1 VKENY
6 PLVIIGAGPAGLAAA
21 TIAADHGVEVALLDE
36 QPAPGGQIFRGIEAA
51 PDERADKLGPEYLR
65 GEKLVSAFRNSSAQ
79 YYPDTKVWSLS
90 EQRDIGV
97 IHQQQAHM
105 ISAEQVL
112 IANGAFE
119 RPVPFP
125 GWTLPGV
132 MNAGAGQILF
142 KGSGI
147 VPADGV
153 VLAGSGPLLLLLAW
167 QYLRAGV
174 RVKAVLDTISRGNY
188 IKALPKLPSA
198 LLVHH
203 HITQGLRYQQT
214 LRLAGIELHNG
225 IRDLQAHGAESLE
238 SISYRHKGSNHTLE
252 TDSLMIHF
260 GIIPNIHLS
269 QAAGCDHFWHKRQQ
283 CWRPELDEWGSS
295 SVKGI
300 LIAGDGGGI
309 GGARTAE
316 HAGRIAAFRVLYNLG
331 VVNQQEMDLEAKQ
344 DRKWMK
350 VDLRIRPFL
359 EKLFRI
365 PESMLRVPHD
375 DTIVCRCEEVTA
387 REIRAAIAD
396 GHSDSN
402 QVKFY
407 TRCGMGPCQ
416 GRQCSQ
422 AVAHIVADQ
431 TSIPLQQSTQFRIR
445 PPLKPLTL
453 GQLASLYPDETE

>member
-1 VKENY
+1 MKDHY
-6 PLVIIGAGPAGLAAA
+6 QLVIIGAGPAGLAAA
-21 TIAADHGVEVALLDE
+21 TVVADHGVEVALLDE
-36 QPAPGGQIFRGIEAA
+36 QPAPGGQIFRAIEAA
-51 PDERADKLGPEYLR
+51 PDERAEKLGPEYRR
-65 GEKLVSAFRNSSAQ
+65 GEKLVAAFRNSSAR
-79 YYPDTKVWSLS
+79 YFPDTRVWSLS
-90 EQRDIGV
+90 ADKEIGL
-97 IHQQQAHM
+97 IHQQKAHM
-105 ISAEQVL
+105 ITAQQVL
-112 IANGAFE
+112 VANGAFE

-147 VPADGV
+147 VPSDGV

-174 RVKAVLDTISRGNY
+174 RVKAVLDTISRANY

-214 LRLAGIELHNG
+214 LRLAGVELHNG

-269 QAAGCDHFWHKRQQ
+269 QAAGCDHAWHKRQQ
-283 CWRPELDEWGSS
+283 CWRPELDKWGGSS
-295 SVKGI
+295 IEGI

-316 HAGRIAAFRVLYNLG
+316 HAGRIAGFRILHNLG
-331 VVNQQEMDLEAKQ
+331 ILDQHDIKLEAAQ

-350 VDLRIRPFL
+350 ADLRIRPFL

-387 REIRAAIAD
+387 GDIRLAIAD
-396 GHSDSN
+396 GHTDSN